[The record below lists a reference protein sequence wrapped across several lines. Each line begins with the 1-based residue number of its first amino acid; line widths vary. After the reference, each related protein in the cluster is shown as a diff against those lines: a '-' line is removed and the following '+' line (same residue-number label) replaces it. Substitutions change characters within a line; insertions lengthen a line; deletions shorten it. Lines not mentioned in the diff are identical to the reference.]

1 MVSMMKAG
9 DEFGTLYVVATPIG
23 NLDDLT
29 QRAIQTFSKVD
40 LIIAEDTRHT
50 RKLLSFLGIE
60 QPLQA
65 YHDHNEAEKTEKI
78 LQLLQQKKDIA
89 LVSDAGTPLISDPG
103 YILVKKCREL
113 GVKVITIPGVSA
125 LVTALSVSGL
135 PTDSFRFNGFPPRQ
149 ISKRREFFEGFFK
162 ETATLVFY
170 ESSHRIKD
178 FLVDAVAVFGE
189 DRQACLARELT
200 KLYETVMTASLAELL
215 ELVESDDNQQKGEF
229 VLMIQGA
236 ETASQASAIEIDSD
250 KVLKTLLEE
259 LPVKQAVGLTAKIT
273 GLKKNQL
280 YQRALV
286 IKAG

>member
-1 MVSMMKAG
+1 MVSIMKAG

-29 QRAIQTFSKVD
+29 QRAIQTLSQVD

-60 QPLQA
+60 KPLQA

-103 YILVKKCREL
+103 YILVKKCREF
-113 GVKVITIPGVSA
+113 GVKVTPIPGVSA

-149 ISKRREFFEGFFK
+149 ASRRREFFEGFLK
-162 ETATLVFY
+162 EAATLVFY

-178 FLVDAVAVFGE
+178 CLEDAVAVFGE
-189 DRQACLARELT
+189 GREACLARELT
-200 KLYETVMTASLAELL
+200 KLYETVITAPLAELVST
-215 ELVESDDNQQKGEF
+215 VETDENQLKGEF
-229 VLMIQGA
+229 VLIIQGA
-236 ETASQASAIEIDSD
+236 DVATQASVIEIDSD
-250 KVLKTLLEE
+250 KVLKILLEE
-259 LPVKQAVGLTAKIT
+259 LPVKQAAGLTAKIT

-280 YQRALV
+280 YQQALSL
-286 IKAG
+286 KK